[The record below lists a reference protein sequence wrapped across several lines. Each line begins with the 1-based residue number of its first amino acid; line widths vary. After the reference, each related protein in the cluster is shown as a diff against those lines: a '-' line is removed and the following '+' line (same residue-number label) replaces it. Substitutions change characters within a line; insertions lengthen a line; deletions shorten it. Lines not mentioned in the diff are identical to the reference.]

1 MFEPPYN
8 LYRRP
13 RLLNPLH
20 ALGLFKA
27 HSQTNADELA
37 ALARHAAGRR
47 VAVEVGTYMGVSA
60 RVIAGALASDGK
72 LYCVDPWELHH
83 GRENPS
89 WTICRR
95 ELQRSGHLARVR
107 FLQGYSHEME
117 DKLPAGIDFM
127 FVDGDH
133 TREGIERDWGIVLRR
148 LAPDGII
155 CLHDTTRPATGEFPN
170 HESVKFFQEHIRH
183 HPEFEWLECC
193 RTMNVLRRKSGGRG

>member
-8 LYRRP
+8 LLRRP

-27 HSQTNADELA
+27 HSQTNTDELA
-37 ALARHAAGRR
+37 CLARHAKGRR
-47 VAVEVGTYMGVSA
+47 VAVEIGTYMGVSA
-60 RVIAGALASDGK
+60 RFIAEALSADGK

-83 GRENPS
+83 GKENPS

-95 ELQRSGHLARVR
+95 ELRRSRQLSRVV
-107 FLQGYSHEME
+107 FLQGFSQDME
-117 DKLPAGIDFM
+117 ERFPAGIDFM

-133 TREGIERDWGIVLRR
+133 TYEGIERDWAIVLRK
-148 LAPDGII
+148 LSPGGII
-155 CLHDTTRPATGEFPN
+155 CLHDTTRPAVGQFPD
-170 HESVKFFQEHIRH
+170 HASVKFFNEHIRH

-193 RTMNVLRRKSGGRG
+193 RTMNVLRRVNRDG